1 MLIKYNVEINGKQTV
16 ESWREKEISY
26 AMLNSVCKAYK
37 THNTLRGTFVAK
49 RVIWFYKPVALP

>member
-1 MLIKYNVEINGKQTV
+1 MLNDKQTV

-26 AMLNSVCKAYK
+26 AMLNSLCKAHK

-49 RVIWFYKPVALP
+49 RVIWFYKPAALP